1 MEVVQI
7 EGIFWNRLCEENK
20 VQAKGVCVCVC
31 YKCRAGQVPT
41 LGLSKIGRRKKRV

>member
-7 EGIFWNRLCEENK
+7 EGISWNRLCEENK